1 MPAAPTY
8 SPILHV
14 LATAK
19 TQLTPTRRYAR
30 YAETTSSSVSI
41 GGSATHCV
49 HYSSFFIHHSSL
61 SYTFSA
67 KERDPETGLSYFGS
81 RYYSSD
87 LSISLSVD
95 PMSAKYPSLSPYT
108 YCADNPVKLVD
119 PNGEDFVTI
128 IDHESKTIT
137 IKATYYAA
145 NKDKELLQ
153 HGIDQWNQLSGK
165 YSYLMEKEGENVPY
179 TINFDLNVAEGDYA
193 TSFDAKSAMP
203 LHNGMNYFEILPTVS
218 DKTGKPIRGKCENG
232 FGITVSNN
240 HELLDYAPTRSA
252 AHEIG
257 HSLGCAESSI
267 RNDLMVSGGLGSD
280 IGIENIRAIMFMG
293 GFDNFGPAN
302 VGDGNGHSDNAH
314 KLGTYFG
321 SVIKN

>member
-1 MPAAPTY
+1 MA
-8 SPILHV
+8 
-14 LATAK
+14 
-19 TQLTPTRRYAR
+19 
-30 YAETTSSSVSI
+30 
-41 GGSATHCV
+41 
-49 HYSSFFIHHSSL
+49 
-61 SYTFSA
+61 
-67 KERDPETGLSYFGS
+67 
-81 RYYSSD
+81 
-87 LSISLSVD
+87 
-95 PMSAKYPSLSPYT
+95 AKYPSLSPYV

-119 PNGEDFVTI
+119 PDGEDFVTI
-128 IDHESKTIT
+128 IDHENKTIT

-153 HGIDQWNQLSGK
+153 LGIDQWNQQSGK
-165 YSYLMEKEGENVPY
+165 YSYIMEKEGENVPY
-179 TINFDLNVAEGDYA
+179 TINFDLNVAKGDYA

-218 DKTGKPIRGKCENG
+218 GKNGKPIRGKCENG
-232 FGITVSNN
+232 FGIKVSNDN
-240 HELLDYAPTRSA
+240 TLLDYVPIRTA

-257 HSLGCAESSI
+257 HTLGCAESSI
-267 RNDLMVSGGLGSD
+267 RNDLMVSGGLGFD

-302 VGDGNGHSDNAH
+302 VGNGNGHSDNAH